1 MEPDLGSGPPGGA
14 SARDVT
20 SLYEDALGK
29 ITDVIVS
36 DGRTDGENG
45 RQLLAAREE
54 THLDAGAYRRTDAA
68 RHQRLDR
75 VRDRR
80 QGIARANDLAPQT
93 RGFDPVVRVGERGPN
108 GSAQSGGRGRTGAQV
123 DAGP

>member
-1 MEPDLGSGPPGGA
+1 
-14 SARDVT
+14 
-20 SLYEDALGK
+20 
-29 ITDVIVS
+29 VIV
-36 DGRTDGENG
+36 RRPHGENV

-54 THLDAGAYRRTDAA
+54 THLDAGADRRTGAA
-68 RHQRLDR
+68 RDQRLHR

-93 RGFDPVVRVGERGPN
+93 RGFDSVARVGERGPN

>member
-1 MEPDLGSGPPGGA
+1 
-14 SARDVT
+14 
-20 SLYEDALGK
+20 
-29 ITDVIVS
+29 VIVS
-36 DGRTDGENG
+36 DGRADGEKERAG
-45 RQLLAAREE
+45 ITDRREE
-54 THLDAGAYRRTDAA
+54 SYLDFGATVDLWNSKDRLNLVKGAVADHRTGVD

-80 QGIARANDLAPQT
+80 QGIACANDLAPQT
-93 RGFDPVVRVGERGPN
+93 RGFDRVSRVGERGPN

>member
-1 MEPDLGSGPPGGA
+1 VASLLGDT
-14 SARDVT
+14 RC
-20 SLYEDALGK
+20 
-29 ITDVIVS
+29 
-36 DGRTDGENG
+36 
-45 RQLLAAREE
+45 REE
-54 THLDAGAYRRTDAA
+54 THLDFKATVDLWNNKDRLNFVKGADADDRTSV

-93 RGFDPVVRVGERGPN
+93 RGLHPVSRVGERGPN